1 MIPFSPANLLTP
13 DNKTLNN
20 VDISIMQMCNLHEI
34 YMYEGEE
41 SLKICFLQFTTNCSF
56 FYVSFMCSAAG
67 SSIIMKHIYIYIYI
81 HVIYIYIYIYIM

>member
-1 MIPFSPANLLTP
+1 MIPFSPTNLLTP

-56 FYVSFMCSAAG
+56 FLCFFYVQCSWVFY
-67 SSIIMKHIYIYIYI
+67 HYET
-81 HVIYIYIYIYIM
+81 YIYIYIYYVTYFLC